1 MTELIFGCAL
11 VLTIIVSA
19 VIITNLRVALTR
31 TEQEYEDKVSRLQQ
45 QVDMYSSE
53 SIVLN
58 DICDNAENKLKII
71 ERDMRLRK
79 DIEDVT
85 TITLKFDTSELRNSF
100 IDYLDASSFL
110 QEWKQVYGDK
120 TLIDNLDEIVKTS
133 YTDKGSLVLT
143 VKVKVVPKK

>member
-71 ERDMRLRK
+71 ERDIRLRK

-120 TLIDNLDEIVKTS
+120 TLIDNLDEIIKTS

>member
-19 VIITNLRVALTR
+19 VIITNLRIALTR

-120 TLIDNLDEIVKTS
+120 TLIDNLD
-133 YTDKGSLVLT
+133 
-143 VKVKVVPKK
+143 

>member
-19 VIITNLRVALTR
+19 VIITNLRIALTR